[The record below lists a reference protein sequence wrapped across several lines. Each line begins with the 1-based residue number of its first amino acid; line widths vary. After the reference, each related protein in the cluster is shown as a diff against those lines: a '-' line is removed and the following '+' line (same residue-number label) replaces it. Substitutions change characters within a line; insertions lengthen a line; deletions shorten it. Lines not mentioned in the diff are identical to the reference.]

1 MNRISERKIILIYR
15 DTRLDELI
23 RRYNTREQV
32 RFYLESRSQSFADYD
47 EEDREMKSVIR
58 DISRELASLG
68 RVQPLER
75 SFLPNFLFGPDD
87 IPLVVGQ
94 DGLVAN
100 VLKYLQGQPLVA
112 VNPLPEVF
120 DGILL
125 PFSPSDV
132 SAVVRSLIA
141 SDEMT
146 IKNVSLARADFN
158 DGQSMLAVN
167 DFYIGPKLPVS
178 VRYCIELDGQKE
190 NQSSSGVIVSTGLGA
205 TGWMSSLIAGAEGI
219 SGKEIA
225 PFAGDWA
232 AQDLMFGVRE
242 PFRSNTTSTD
252 IVYGRIQP
260 GKQLVLSSYV
270 PEGGVVFSD
279 GIVSDAIDFNAG
291 THVSIRLSEQQGYLV
306 SR

>member
-1 MNRISERKIILIYR
+1 MNRLSERKIVLIYR
-15 DTRLDELI
+15 DTRLDELT

-32 RFYLESRSQSFADYD
+32 RFYLESRGQSFSDYD
-47 EEDREMKSVIR
+47 DEDRRIKAVIKQ
-58 DISRELASLG
+58 ISRELTGLG

-75 SFLPNFLFGPDD
+75 NFLPNFLFGPDD

-100 VLKYLQGQPLVA
+100 VLKYLNGQPLIA
-112 VNPLPEVF
+112 VNPLPDLF
-120 DGILL
+120 DGVLL
-125 PFSPSDV
+125 PFSSREVIGVVNSVIAGSD
-132 SAVVRSLIA
+132 
-141 SDEMT
+141 MT
-146 IKNVSLARADFN
+146 IKKVSLARADFN

-178 VRYCIELDGQKE
+178 VRYRIELDGRAE

-219 SGKEIA
+219 SGEEIA

-232 AQDLMFGVRE
+232 ARDLKFCVRE

-252 IVYGRIQP
+252 IVYGRIKS
-260 GKQLVLSSYV
+260 GSSLILSSYV

-279 GIVSDAIDFNAG
+279 GIIDDAIEFNSG
-291 THVSIRLSEQQGYLV
+291 SIVKISTAAQQGSMV
-306 SR
+306 VN

>member
-32 RFYLESRSQSFADYD
+32 RFYLESRGQSFAEYD
-47 EEDREMKSVIR
+47 EEDRKMKSVIR
-58 DISRELASLG
+58 EISRALTVLG
-68 RVQPLER
+68 RVQLLER

-100 VLKYLQGQPLVA
+100 VLKYLRGQPLVA
-112 VNPLPEVF
+112 VNPLPDVF

-125 PFSPSDV
+125 PFLPGDV
-132 SAVVRSLIA
+132 SAVIRSLIA
-141 SDEMT
+141 SNEMA

-178 VRYCIELDGQKE
+178 VRYCIELDGRRE
-190 NQSSSGVIVSTGLGA
+190 NQSSSGVIVSTGLGS
-205 TGWMSSLIAGAEGI
+205 TGWMSSLITGAEGI
-219 SGKEIA
+219 SGKEVGPIS
-225 PFAGDWA
+225 GDWA
-232 AQDLMFGVRE
+232 AQELMFGVRE
-242 PFRSNTTSTD
+242 PFRSATTSTHM
-252 IVYGRIQP
+252 VYGRIQP
-260 GKQLVLSSYV
+260 GKQLELSSYV

-291 THVSIRLSEQQGYLV
+291 THVIIRLAEQQGYLV
-306 SR
+306 S

>member
-32 RFYLESRSQSFADYD
+32 RFYLESRGQSFADYD
-47 EEDREMKSVIR
+47 EEDRKMKSVIR
-58 DISRELASLG
+58 EISRELALLG

-125 PFSPSDV
+125 PFLPGDV
-132 SAVVRSLIA
+132 SAVIRSLIA

-232 AQDLMFGVRE
+232 AQDLVFGVRE
-242 PFRSNTTSTD
+242 PFRSNTTSAEL
-252 IVYGRIQP
+252 VYGCIKS
-260 GKQLVLSSYV
+260 GSELTLESYA
-270 PEGGVVFSD
+270 PEGAIVFSD
-279 GIVSDAIDFNAG
+279 GIVSDAIEFDAG
-291 THVSIRLSEQQGYLV
+291 TTVSVSLAQQSGRLV
-306 SR
+306 C